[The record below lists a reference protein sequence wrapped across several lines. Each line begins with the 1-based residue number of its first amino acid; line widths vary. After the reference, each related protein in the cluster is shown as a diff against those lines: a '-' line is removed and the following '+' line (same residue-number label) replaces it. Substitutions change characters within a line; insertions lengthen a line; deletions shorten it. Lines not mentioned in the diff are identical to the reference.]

1 MFLDACIIIYNVE
14 MAEPYY
20 ADLARFFVQYH
31 SHHPQE
37 NITVSRLSY
46 LECLVKPLRE
56 NNTALIGKY
65 HDFFHRNG
73 LEIIDLAAV
82 VIETATEIRA
92 RHNLATPDAIQAASC
107 LHSSASL
114 FITNDP
120 IFRRVPQLNVYIP

>member
-1 MFLDACIIIYNVE
+1 MFLDACAIIYNVE

-20 ADLARFFVQYH
+20 SDLVRFFAQYH
-31 SHHPQE
+31 AQHPQE
-37 NITVSRLSY
+37 GITVSRLSC

-56 NNTALIGKY
+56 NNTALIANY
-65 HDFFHRNG
+65 QDFFQRNG
-73 LEIIDLAAV
+73 LEIIDLTAA

-107 LHSSASL
+107 LHSSTSL
-114 FITNDP
+114 FVTNDP